1 MFSKQTNYSLVTGVL
16 PNRTTNNVL
25 DEIIKTKGAHAFL
38 WKCRGT
44 LIYDSW
50 RKALMPS
57 VSPAKSIFQMVLP
70 EAAVGSIVDT
80 VIEVGRLHQQA
91 TGAVFSSRC
100 ENAFLGSEF
109 QVWPGEEHDFQA
121 NQSPKGD
128 LSVIYCVVSRKLSDR
143 VSKAAIRSG
152 AHGPIIY
159 YAEGRGLRDRL
170 GWLRITKETEKEVL
184 MMICDESDVGE
195 IFDAIAQA
203 GELHLPGR
211 GFMYR
216 LNVQTGMFNLP
227 SLVSNH
233 HYKASMQ
240 QIINTID
247 HLAGHK
253 HWRDQS
259 SFDVGS
265 GRATGRQF
273 ASVSRQEL
281 KDQVAISAIVKRAQ
295 TETLMDLML
304 ESGAPGLNLNYGRL
318 VAAECESTMAG
329 ARVNDEYALLRCIT
343 GQGVGTRICDAV
355 EQRAQSL
362 GVQDICV
369 VVNSVPQV
377 ATYVPGEREFRRDQ
391 KTPPEAGKPLASFR

>member
-1 MFSKQTNYSLVTGVL
+1 MKLDVCTSKPPGAIFSN
-16 PNRTTNNVL
+16 
-25 DEIIKTKGAHAFL
+25 
-38 WKCRGT
+38 
-44 LIYDSW
+44 
-50 RKALMPS
+50 
-57 VSPAKSIFQMVLP
+57 
-70 EAAVGSIVDT
+70 
-80 VIEVGRLHQQA
+80 
-91 TGAVFSSRC
+91 RC
-100 ENAFLGSEF
+100 EHAFLGSEF
-109 QVWPGEEHDFQA
+109 QEWPGNDQEVQT
-121 NQSPKGD
+121 NQNLKGD
-128 LSVIYCVVSRKLSDR
+128 LSVICCIVSRKLSDR
-143 VSKAAIRSG
+143 VSKAAIASG

-184 MMICDESDVGE
+184 MMICDESDVQE
-195 IFDAIAQA
+195 IFEAIAQA

-273 ASVSRQEL
+273 ASVSRQKL
-281 KDQVAISAIVKRAQ
+281 KDQIAISAMVKRA
-295 TETLMDLML
+295 ETDALMDLML
-304 ESGAPGLNLNYGRL
+304 KAGAPGLNLNFGRL
-318 VAAECESTMAG
+318 VAAQSESTMAG
-329 ARVNDEYALLRCIT
+329 AKVNDEYALLRCIT
-343 GQGVGTRICDAV
+343 GQGVAARICAAV
-355 EQRAQSL
+355 EQQAESR
-362 GVQDICV
+362 GVNDLCV
-369 VVNSVPQV
+369 VVNNVPQV
-377 ATYVPGEREFRRDQ
+377 ATYVPGDKDFRRKQ
-391 KTPPEAGKPLASFR
+391 KEPPQSGVPITSAS